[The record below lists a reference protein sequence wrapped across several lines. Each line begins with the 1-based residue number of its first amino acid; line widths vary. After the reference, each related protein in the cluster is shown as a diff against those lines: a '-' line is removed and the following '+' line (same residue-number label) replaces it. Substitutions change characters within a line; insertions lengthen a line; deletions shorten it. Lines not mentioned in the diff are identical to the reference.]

1 MSLADLQSAFQAAI
15 LAPDPAPA
23 DVLARLAPNAR
34 EPIETRFTLYH
45 NAYRLRL
52 IEALGVSY
60 ERLHLLMG
68 EGFAHLAGAYVA
80 AHASPYRNLRWY
92 GGDLPDFLDE
102 TTPWSSEPALAQLA
116 ALERNLNHAFDA
128 PDAPVLSLEDLAAR
142 DPAGWPELVFT
153 PHPGARRLGVT
164 HDVLA
169 QWEALCRDGAAP
181 PATALPEP
189 GALLTWRQDGQAMV
203 RALGPEE
210 EMMWIE
216 MARGLTFGQQCT
228 LLAVRDPEGAE
239 ARAATYLGGWIQTGL
254 LAALPP
260 Q

>member
-1 MSLADLQSAFQAAI
+1 MSLADLQSAFQAAL

-23 DVLARLAPNAR
+23 DVLARLAPNPR
-34 EPIETRFTLYH
+34 EPNATRFGIYH
-45 NAYRLRL
+45 SAYRLRL

-68 EGFAHLAGAYVA
+68 GSFADMAGAYVA

-92 GGDLPDFLDE
+92 GGDLPDFLAD
-102 TTPWSSEPALAQLA
+102 TPPWSNEPALAQLA

-128 PDAPVLSLEDLAAR
+128 PDAPVLSLQDLAAR
-142 DPAGWPELVFT
+142 DPARWPDLVFT
-153 PHPGARRLGVT
+153 PHPSARRLGVT
-164 HDVLA
+164 HDVLE
-169 QWEALCRDGAAP
+169 QWEALGREGAAP
-181 PATALPEP
+181 AAAALPEQR
-189 GALLTWRQDGQAMV
+189 GLLTWRQDGQAMV

-216 MARGLTFGQQCT
+216 MARGHAFGPQCT
-228 LLAVRDPEGAE
+228 LLAVRDPDGAE
-239 ARAATYLGGWIQTGL
+239 ARAATYLSGWIQTGL
-254 LAALPP
+254 LAALP